1 METASDASDLPPT
14 RSGASVPARGGMS
27 GETLVE
33 RIESRDGTRLVA
45 IIARGGG
52 LFGFEELR
60 LITQDGY
67 TFWTPTHCSGLYDTP
82 DAAER
87 DARAILPWL
96 RHPGSTRTGVQTES
110 PGDAPGGVG

>member
-1 METASDASDLPPT
+1 
-14 RSGASVPARGGMS
+14 MS
-27 GETLVE
+27 GETSVE
-33 RIESRDGTRLVA
+33 RVESRDGTRLVA
-45 IIARGGG
+45 ITGRGDG

-67 TFWTPTHCSGLYDTP
+67 TSWTPTHRSGLYDTP

-96 RHPGSTRTGVQTES
+96 RHPGSTRTVVRAES
-110 PGDAPGGVG
+110 PGDAPGGTG